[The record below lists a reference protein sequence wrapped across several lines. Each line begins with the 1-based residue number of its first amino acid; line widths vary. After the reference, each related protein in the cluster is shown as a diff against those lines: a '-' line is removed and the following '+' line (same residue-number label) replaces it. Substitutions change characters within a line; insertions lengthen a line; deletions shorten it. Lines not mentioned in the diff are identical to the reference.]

1 MDDIG
6 VGLLVLVVCG
16 LVLLV
21 FSLWVLI
28 TVLDAARQA
37 AEYFHR
43 ENDRHRRYIENR
55 E

>member
-1 MDDIG
+1 MTPEELLTIG
-6 VGLLVLVVCG
+6 LIIVGLAV
-16 LVLLV
+16 LV

-43 ENDRHRRYIENR
+43 ENGRHRQRIENR